1 MKIQYGHKGKK
12 TRSLLKAPDKCWVL
26 LLRSV
31 WTEALRFCRSPV
43 TVLHV
48 CLQNDVAALLKPI
61 SEKIQ
66 EIQTFRERNRGS
78 TMFNHLS
85 AVSESI
91 PALGWIAVVSPAGTS
106 PLCLVAFLECLGKL
120 VATSSLLHPSWKEGS
135 FQAER
140 SSSFLTPLEVQGFV
154 FWDAGSISPI
164 LTEQNLPPVFH
175 WHLHCFSSSLR
186 HFLSYPLFFFFLC
199 LGDGPLLSVP
209 QTRSLCQGDER
220 RGHLLH

>member
-1 MKIQYGHKGKK
+1 M
-12 TRSLLKAPDKCWVL
+12 
-26 LLRSV
+26 
-31 WTEALRFCRSPV
+31 EALRFCLSSV

-106 PLCLVAFLECLGKL
+106 PLRLVSFLECLGEL

-135 FQAER
+135 FQAEH
-140 SSSFLTPLEVQGFV
+140 SSSFLPPLEVQGFV
-154 FWDAGSISPI
+154 FWDAGSVSPI

-175 WHLHCFSSSLR
+175 LTSPLLLFLFKAFS
-186 HFLSYPLFFFFLC
+186 FLSYIFFLSM
-199 LGDGPLLSVP
+199 LGWWPSSLSP
-209 QTRSLCQGDER
+209 QNPVLMSRRWTTRPPFTLTGS
-220 RGHLLH
+220 